1 MAASDRRSPSSA
13 TSDSGSGTK
22 AGNSEA
28 LRFEK
33 SFFRSNPEFSGSVIA
48 RVIAPGQILVN
59 ALNDENHPDEDDP
72 IIDAFLAFIAN
83 DIKIGNR
90 VSAIPE
96 SLFQEMEALVGD
108 IEVDFD
114 EDLGEESF
122 LQ

>member
-1 MAASDRRSPSSA
+1 MAALDRRSPLSTTA
-13 TSDSGSGTK
+13 YSGSKTK

-48 RVIAPGQILVN
+48 RVIAPGQILVT
-59 ALNDENHPDEDDP
+59 AVNDEACPDEDDP
-72 IIDAFLAFIAN
+72 VIDAFLAFIAN
-83 DIKIGNR
+83 DIKMGNR
-90 VSAIPE
+90 VSEMPE
-96 SLFQEMEALVGD
+96 SLFQEMESLVGD

-122 LQ
+122 L